1 MSELVIERVL
11 ENMTDEERERAA
23 VVESVLPVLREN
35 AAEADREG
43 KFPEANAK
51 AIADSGLLGLVV
63 PKEYGGM
70 GGTLRDLTAT
80 TYAFGTACPS
90 TALAYFFHNSSSSR
104 GMLPLGAIDAGLYT
118 DEEIPVVRA
127 FAEKVLHY
135 MGTERKW
142 IGNFASEAV
151 KAETANVVI
160 QTEAR
165 KVDGGWLVKGT
176 KSFGCLSTT
185 ADYYMVTA
193 KLEGVDGLD
202 GLALFLVD
210 RRGEGV
216 GSRSPWYG
224 LGMRASDNNG
234 CVLEDAFVPDDMALT
249 LVGGF
254 QRATKVARGTWV
266 GNQVAIASIYA
277 GNARATYEYA
287 LDKTMTMKFGD
298 TGAPIASSPMH
309 QVMIGEAETKLEEAH
324 IWLRRQLDLETLT
337 PPLQDNAYTGRNWR
351 ISKGAICEASFEVA
365 TLALKMSGTSQALLD
380 NQIGRGLRDAAMGLV
395 QAFPAERGKLDY
407 AKQVTTGTGW
417 AGMTT
422 LKK

>member
-1 MSELVIERVL
+1 MSELVMERVL
-11 ENMTDEERERAA
+11 EVMTDEERERAA
-23 VVESVLPVLREN
+23 VVESVLPILREN

-104 GMLPLGAIDAGLYT
+104 GMLPLGAIDAGHYT
-118 DEEIPVVRA
+118 DDEIPTVRA

-165 KVDGGWLVKGT
+165 KVDGGWLIKGT

-210 RRGEGV
+210 RRGDGV

-249 LVGGF
+249 LIGGF

-266 GNQVAIASIYA
+266 GNQIAIASIYA

-287 LDKTMTMKFGD
+287 LDRTMSMKFGD
-298 TGAPIASSPMH
+298 TGASIATSPMH
-309 QVMIGEAETKLEEAH
+309 QVMIGEAETKLEDAH
-324 IWLRRQLDLETLT
+324 IWLRRQLDLETSE
-337 PPLQDNAYTGRNWR
+337 PPLQDNAYTARSWR
-351 ISKGAICEASFEVA
+351 ISKGAICEAAYDVC

-407 AKQVTTGTGW
+407 AKQVTTGSGW

>member
-1 MSELVIERVL
+1 MSELVVERVL
-11 ENMTDEERERAA
+11 EDMTDEERKRAEI
-23 VVESVLPVLREN
+23 VESVLPVLREN
-35 AAEADREG
+35 AAEADALG

-63 PKEYGGM
+63 PPEYGGM

-118 DEEIPVVRA
+118 DEEIPEVRA

-135 MGTERKW
+135 MGTEKKW

-165 KVDGGWLVKGT
+165 KVDGGWLVSGT

-216 GSRSPWYG
+216 GSREPWMG

-234 CVLEDAFVPDDMALT
+234 CVLKDAFVPDDMCLT

-287 LDKTMTMKFGD
+287 LNRTMEMKFGD
-298 TGAPIASSPMH
+298 SGAPIASSPMH
-309 QVMIGEAETKLEEAH
+309 QVMIGDAEAKLEEAH
-324 IWLRRQLDLETLT
+324 IWLRRQLALETSE
-337 PPLQDNAYTGRNWR
+337 PPLQDNAYTGRAWR
-351 ISKGAICEASFEVA
+351 ISKGAICEASFEV
-365 TLALKMSGTSQALLD
+365 TQLALKMSGTSAALLD
-380 NQIGRGLRDAAMGLV
+380 NQIGRGMRDGAMGLV

-407 AKQVTTGTGW
+407 AKQVTTGSGW

>member
-11 ENMTDEERERAA
+11 EIMTDEERERAA

-35 AAEADREG
+35 AAQADAEG

-118 DEEIPVVRA
+118 DEEIPDRPRLRREGA
-127 FAEKVLHY
+127 PLH
-135 MGTERKW
+135 GHRE
-142 IGNFASEAV
+142 ASGSATSRPRPSRPRPRTSSSRPRP
-151 KAETANVVI
+151 ARSTAAGSS
-160 QTEAR
+160 TAPSR
-165 KVDGGWLVKGT
+165 
-176 KSFGCLSTT
+176 FGCLSTT

-216 GSRSPWYG
+216 GSAHAVVRPG
-224 LGMRASDNNG
+224 HARLGQQRLRPRGRVRPRRHGAHPRRRLPARDEG
-234 CVLEDAFVPDDMALT
+234 RPRH
-249 LVGGF
+249 VGRQPG
-254 QRATKVARGTWV
+254 RDRV
-266 GNQVAIASIYA
+266 
-277 GNARATYEYA
+277 
-287 LDKTMTMKFGD
+287 D
-298 TGAPIASSPMH
+298 
-309 QVMIGEAETKLEEAH
+309 
-324 IWLRRQLDLETLT
+324 LRRQR
-337 PPLQDNAYTGRNWR
+337 PRHVRVRARQDDDR
-351 ISKGAICEASFEVA
+351 
-365 TLALKMSGTSQALLD
+365 
-380 NQIGRGLRDAAMGLV
+380 
-395 QAFPAERGKLDY
+395 
-407 AKQVTTGTGW
+407 
-417 AGMTT
+417 
-422 LKK
+422 